1 MSPTGF
7 GGMESILRQAQKMQ
21 KQMTRLQEEL
31 KERVVEGTA
40 GGGVVKAHVNCA
52 MEVLSV
58 KIDPEVV
65 DPEDVAMLE
74 DLVVAA
80 ISQATKKAQEI
91 REAEMAKVTGGL
103 GLPGLGMGL

>member
-1 MSPTGF
+1 MTPSGF

-21 KQMTRLQEEL
+21 KQMARLQEDL
-31 KERVVEGTA
+31 KDRVVEGTA

-65 DPEDVAMLE
+65 DPSDVAMLE

-80 ISQATKKAQEI
+80 ISQATKEAQKI
-91 REAEMAKVTGGL
+91 RDAEMAKVTGGL
-103 GLPGLGMGL
+103 GLPGMGLGF

>member
-1 MSPTGF
+1 MTPSGF

-21 KQMTRLQEEL
+21 KQVARLQEEL

-65 DPEDVAMLE
+65 DPSDVGMLE

-80 ISQATKKAQEI
+80 ISQATKEAQKI
-91 REAEMAKVTGGL
+91 RDKEMARVTGGL
-103 GLPGLGMGL
+103 GLPGMGLGL